1 MGLFEFLMLFC
12 FCFSWPFSIV
22 KSYRSRSTKGKS
34 LLFMLLI
41 IAGYAF
47 GILHKMLYS
56 FNWVI
61 WAYVTG
67 MALVSIDLILYL
79 RNRCIERR
87 EDAAHAKT
95 LNGKGER

>member
-1 MGLFEFLMLFC
+1 MGIFEFLMLVC

-47 GILHKMLYS
+47 GIIHKLLYS
-56 FNWVI
+56 YNWVI
-61 WAYVTG
+61 WAYVAG
-67 MALVSIDLILYL
+67 MALVSIDLALYI
-79 RNRCIERR
+79 RNRHIE
-87 EDAAHAKT
+87 EV
-95 LNGKGER
+95 ERLKAE